1 MRRISA
7 LIVDDEPLGRES
19 VRELLAG
26 EKDIQIAGEC
36 SDGLEAIEQI
46 HLKSPDLVFL
56 DIQMPELN
64 GFDVLAHL
72 DREKLPAIVFVT
84 AYDEF
89 AIRAFDVRALDYLL
103 KPIDPERFSATLD
116 RVRESVAAK
125 DPAAGKLLRKQI
137 GQLLN
142 EVSGSRGYREII
154 AVRTF
159 KKISIVRVSDINWI
173 QAQGDYLYLHAGGK
187 RHLLHESLASL
198 EKQLDPS
205 HFIRIHRSI
214 IVNLGRIGEILRSA
228 EGDYVAVLPN
238 DVKLPIGRL
247 YRPKLLSL
255 LRV

>member
-19 VRELLAG
+19 VRELVAA
-26 EKDIQIAGEC
+26 EKDIQVVGEC
-36 SDGLEAIEQI
+36 ADGLEAIEQI
-46 HLKSPDLVFL
+46 HLKNPDLVFL

-64 GFDVLAHL
+64 GFDVLTHL

-89 AIRAFDVRALDYLL
+89 AVKAFEVRALDYLL
-103 KPIDPERFSATLD
+103 KPIDPDRFSAAIE
-116 RVRESVAAK
+116 RARESIAAK
-125 DPAAGKLLRKQI
+125 DPAAGRLLRRQI

-142 EVSGSRGYREII
+142 DVSGSRAYREIV

-159 KKISIVRVSDINWI
+159 KKISIVRVNDINWI
-173 QAQGDYLYLHAGGK
+173 QAQGDYLYLHSGGK

-205 HFIRIHRSI
+205 KFIRIHRSI
-214 IVNLGRIGEILRSA
+214 IVNLDRIGEIVRSA
-228 EGDYVAVLPN
+228 EGDYIAILPN